1 MLVEERFSL
10 ASLVILDCPIN
21 VGRSSC
27 GRPRLGLYRGLKY
40 NTTQMIQSYIGRLLA
55 QFGPIRRH
63 RTPKV
68 RTAHA
73 VPVWELKGGYDPVKR
88 TSRASG
94 LE

>member
-10 ASLVILDCPIN
+10 ASLDCPTN
-21 VGRSSC
+21 VGRTSC
-27 GRPRLGLYRGLKY
+27 GRPRLGLYPGLKY

-68 RTAHA
+68 RTA
-73 VPVWELKGGYDPVKR
+73 VPAWELKGDYDPVKR